1 MSSEQQPEVVATAT
15 PAPAETGGLIEFG
28 AGGHA
33 PAVVSDDPW
42 RQITDP
48 LRFTG
53 LMGQAF
59 VNSGMF
65 GCKNAAQG
73 HVLALAC
80 VLERRNPLE
89 LVRTYHIIGGK
100 LSMRADAMQAEFER
114 RGGVIDWTDLG
125 TSGEKATA
133 KFTYKN
139 HKRLEISYTMR
150 DAQIAGLVKPDSG
163 WVKNPAAML
172 RARLISTAVRLLCPS
187 IVAGTYTPEEL
198 SGGLPEEVVPDSVTV
213 EAECV
218 PVEPVQPQVV
228 ARPAAAAASAPTSPA
243 PAAVMVAPLAAVV
256 TPAVAPAAPAAA
268 PAVSPAPVSDLDA
281 IDSHE
286 PSLAPPMC
294 TDEQFREIG
303 HYAKN
308 VLQIPMDRYREI
320 LAKRLHWQ
328 TREPVARARDLT
340 ADQAESLL
348 VKFREAEKKQ
358 QLNAWVS
365 GQPVA
370 ATAQAPAPTSTPAPV
385 AVGAGVG
392 GGDGEIPF

>member
-1 MSSEQQPEVVATAT
+1 MSSEQQEVVATAT

-48 LRFTG
+48 LRFAG

-59 VNSGMF
+59 NNSGMF
-65 GCKNAAQG
+65 GCKNLAQG

-89 LVRTYHIIGGK
+89 LVRTYHVIDGK

-114 RGGVIDWTDLG
+114 RGGKIKWIDIGDN
-125 TSGEKATA
+125 SDRATA
-133 KFTYKN
+133 KWTYGGQT
-139 HKRLEISYTMR
+139 LEISYTMAE
-150 DAQIAGLVKPDSG
+150 AQQAGLVRPNSG
-163 WVKNPAAML
+163 WVKNPASML
-172 RARLISTAVRLLCPS
+172 RARLVSKAVRLLCPS

-198 SGGLPEEVVPDSVTV
+198 SGGLPEEAVADSVTV

-228 ARPAAAAASAPTSPA
+228 AKPTPAAAASVPTSPA
-243 PAAVMVAPLAAVV
+243 PAAAAVAPRATVV
-256 TPAVAPAAPAAA
+256 TPAVALAAPAAA

-303 HYAKN
+303 HYAKT

-328 TREPVARARDLT
+328 TKEPVTRARDLT

-348 VKFREAEKKQ
+348 VKFREAEKKN

-365 GQPVA
+365 GQPVP
-370 ATAQAPAPTSTPAPV
+370 ATAQAPAPTPAPV
-385 AVGAGVG
+385 AVGAGVN
-392 GGDGEIPF
+392 GGDGEVPFG